1 MYDSRDI
8 IYIGNFL
15 IIDVIMVLDVTL
27 FVQLKIGKRGLQ

>member
-15 IIDVIMVLDVTL
+15 IIDVIMVLDITL

>member
-15 IIDVIMVLDVTL
+15 IIDVIMVLDVAL

>member
-27 FVQLKIGKRGLQ
+27 FVQLKIGNRGLQ

>member
-27 FVQLKIGKRGLQ
+27 FVHLKIGKRGLQ